1 MLERLNLNNSSRPVV
16 HFIRGDGF
24 LNEEV
29 FEMNPPYQRGS
40 VWTAEQRVAII
51 KSLFM
56 GLPIGAIVVN
66 NRGYDSAKVYAVVD
80 GKQRMETLRAFSNNE
95 FAVPAEWFER
105 KDVIESFIDVDDVEK
120 VFLKGLAIVVSRRYN
135 NFPVASIEASVK
147 TIAEEAELFGLL
159 NSGGTDQT
167 AEDLRKAEQIAKGK

>member
-1 MLERLNLNNSSRPVV
+1 MLERLNLNNSSRAVV
-16 HFIRGDGF
+16 HFVVGDGF
-24 LNEEV
+24 DREEV

-40 VWTAEQRVAII
+40 VWTVEQRVALI

-66 NRGYDSAKVYAVVD
+66 NRGYDSEKVYAVVD

-95 FAVPAEWFER
+95 FAVPAEWFDR
-105 KDVIESFIDVDDVEK
+105 KDVLTPFVDDDGVEK
-120 VFLKGLAIVVSRRYN
+120 VFLKDLDIVITRRFN

-147 TIAEEAELFGLL
+147 TVAEEAELFGLL
-159 NSGGTDQT
+159 NSAGTSQT
-167 AEDLRKAEQIAKGK
+167 TEDLNKAEQIAKGK